1 MRIAVIGRG
10 KWGKNLVH
18 TLATM
23 GDVDLIEESKNFDV
37 VLGQQP
43 AGVLVATPSA
53 THAEVAIPF
62 IDAGVPTFIEKP
74 MATTVSDAV
83 RICEAA
89 SRSRAPVFVG
99 HVHLYNPAFQAAKKL
114 LPEIGTVHAVSW
126 EGMNH
131 HPRTDSSVLWDW
143 LPHGL
148 SMAQALF
155 NADPDF
161 AQAWGVGDA
170 SRFKAA
176 TAKFVIAAV
185 PIITNVTWV
194 SPQKR
199 HRLTIVGEDKSLTFD
214 DNAERKVSLHNSR
227 DASFPPYSN
236 ELPLTRELRAFI
248 GVLRA
253 GRLDTNQ
260 LESEVAIVRAIAT
273 AEESARN
280 AGRLVAID
288 NSQSWDFQGV
298 KRVRRGTAT

>member
-10 KWGKNLVH
+10 TWGINIVR

-23 GDVDLIEESKNFDV
+23 PDVQLIDESKNSDA

-43 AGVLVATPSA
+43 AGVLIATPSA
-53 THAEVAIPF
+53 THADVAIPF

-74 MATTVSDAV
+74 MATTVADAI
-83 RICEAA
+83 RIREAA
-89 SRSRAPVFVG
+89 LHSGAPVVVG

-114 LPEIGTVHAVSW
+114 LPEVETVQAAFW

-131 HPRTDSSVLWDW
+131 HPRADSSVLWDW

-155 NADPDF
+155 DANPGS
-161 AQAWGVGDA
+161 AQAWGIGEA
-170 SRFKAA
+170 SRFEAA
-176 TAKFVIAAV
+176 IAKFVIAGV
-185 PIITNVTWV
+185 PFIANVSWI
-194 SPQKR
+194 SPRKR
-199 HRLTIVGEDKSLTFD
+199 HRMTVVGENNSLTFD
-214 DNAERKVSLHNSR
+214 DTAQPKLSLRNSR
-227 DASFPPYSN
+227 GTSFPAYSE

-253 GRLDTNQ
+253 GRLDPPQ
-260 LESEVAIVRAIAT
+260 LETEVTIVRAIAA

-280 AGRLVAID
+280 NGRLVAID
-288 NSQSWDFQGV
+288 DCRS
-298 KRVRRGTAT
+298 